1 MEKFKNFIKK
11 YYMIILS
18 IIVGIFLLYWIIFVL
33 TPLNTMDVQDKNK
46 IESLSNKIDSL
57 SKTQIILEQ
66 EVQNINK
73 EVETIDK
80 NISKIKTDK
89 DKTGKKY
96 HEEINR
102 VDKYSERELDS
113 FFSNRYK

>member
-1 MEKFKNFIKK
+1 MRNIDTRVIDNF
-11 YYMIILS
+11 LS
-18 IIVGIFLLYWIIFVL
+18 
-33 TPLNTMDVQDKNK
+33 D
-46 IESLSNKIDSL
+46 
-57 SKTQIILEQ
+57 
-66 EVQNINK
+66 K

>member
-1 MEKFKNFIKK
+1 
-11 YYMIILS
+11 MIILS

-33 TPLNTMDVQDKNK
+33 TPLNTMNSDDKVK
-46 IESLSNKIDSL
+46 IEMLNNKIDSL

-96 HEEINR
+96 HEKITR